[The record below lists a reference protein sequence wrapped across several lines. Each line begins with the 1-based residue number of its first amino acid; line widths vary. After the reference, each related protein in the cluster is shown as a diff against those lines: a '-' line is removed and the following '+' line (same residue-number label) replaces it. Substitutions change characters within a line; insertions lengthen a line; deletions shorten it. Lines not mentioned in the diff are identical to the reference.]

1 MSGYRHLAIAISLV
15 VAVAMAIAGTAR
27 ADKAATGIMLGG
39 AAFLAYSLAMDPP
52 QDKEPD
58 VLTVGT
64 GVFDAVD
71 GEDTAGLFRIEYRP
85 ALFGMRT
92 GPLFGM
98 AGTTDGGILGYGG
111 VRHDVLVAGR
121 LLVSLNLSL
130 AAYPVEGS
138 GKDLGSAVQ
147 FRSGFDVHYKLD
159 DGSRIGVSFHHIS
172 HAEAFDDFN
181 PGTETL
187 ALTYTI
193 PIGRF

>member
-1 MSGYRHLAIAISLV
+1 MPGNRLFAVVCALAAAIAT
-15 VAVAMAIAGTAR
+15 AAPGPAR

-39 AAFLAYSLAMDPP
+39 AAFLAYGLAMGPP

-58 VLTVGT
+58 MLTVGT

-85 ALFGMRT
+85 ELLGLRT

-111 VRHDVLVAGR
+111 VRHDILFAGR

-147 FRSGFDVHYKLD
+147 FRSGFDVHYKLE
-159 DGSRIGVSFHHIS
+159 DGSRVGASFHHIS
-172 HAEAFDDFN
+172 HAEAFDEFN

>member
-1 MSGYRHLAIAISLV
+1 MSGYRLFAIAFSLL
-15 VAVAMAIAGTAR
+15 AALAAAGPGTAR
-27 ADKAATGIMLGG
+27 ADKAATGIVLGG
-39 AAFLAYSLAMDPP
+39 AAFLAYSLAADPP
-52 QDKEPD
+52 QDDEPD
-58 VLTVGT
+58 VVTFGT

-71 GEDTAGLFRIEYRP
+71 EENSAALLRIEYRP
-85 ALFGMRT
+85 ELLGLRT
-92 GPLFGM
+92 GPLLGL

-111 VRHDVLVAGR
+111 VRHDVLFEGG

-130 AAYPVEGS
+130 AAYPVEGN
-138 GKDLGSAVQ
+138 GKDLGSAAQ

-172 HAEAFDDFN
+172 HAELFGDDN

>member
-1 MSGYRHLAIAISLV
+1 MPAYRL
-15 VAVAMAIAGTAR
+15 VAVAFSLLAALAVANPGTAR

-39 AAFLAYSLAMDPP
+39 AAFLAYSIAADPP
-52 QDKEPD
+52 QDDEPD
-58 VLTVGT
+58 VLTFGT

-71 GEDTAGLFRIEYRP
+71 GENTAGLFRVEYRP
-85 ALFGMRT
+85 QLLGMRT

-98 AGTTDGGILGYGG
+98 VGTTDGGVLGYGG
-111 VRHDVLVAGR
+111 VRHDILFRGQ

-130 AAYPVEGS
+130 AAYPVEGN

-159 DGSRIGVSFHHIS
+159 DGSRVGVSFHHIS
-172 HAEAFDDFN
+172 HAEVFDDFN

>member
-1 MSGYRHLAIAISLV
+1 MSGYRLLAIAFSLLAAL
-15 VAVAMAIAGTAR
+15 AVAGPGTAR

-39 AAFLAYSLAMDPP
+39 GAFLAYSLAMDPP

-58 VLTVGT
+58 VLTFGT

-71 GEDTAGLFRIEYRP
+71 GEDTAGLLRIEYRP
-85 ALFGMRT
+85 ALLGMRT
-92 GPLFGM
+92 GPLLGL
-98 AGTTDGGILGYGG
+98 AGTTDGGVLGYGG
-111 VRHDVLVAGR
+111 VRHDILFSGR

-130 AAYPVEGS
+130 AAYPTEGS

-147 FRSGFDVHYKLD
+147 FRSGFDVQHRLD
-159 DGSRIGVSFHHIS
+159 DGSRIGISFHHIS
-172 HAEAFDDFN
+172 HAEVFDDSN

>member
-1 MSGYRHLAIAISLV
+1 MSGYRLLAIAFSLLAAL
-15 VAVAMAIAGTAR
+15 AVAGPGSAR
-27 ADKAATGIMLGG
+27 ADKAATGILLGG

-58 VLTVGT
+58 VLTFGT

-71 GEDTAGLFRIEYRP
+71 GEDTAGLLRIEYRP
-85 ALFGMRT
+85 ALLGMRT
-92 GPLFGM
+92 GPLLGL
-98 AGTTDGGILGYGG
+98 AGTTDGGVLGYGG
-111 VRHDVLVAGR
+111 VRHDILFSGR

-130 AAYPVEGS
+130 AAYPTEGS

-147 FRSGFDVHYKLD
+147 FRSGFDVQHRLD

-172 HAEAFDDFN
+172 HAEVFDDSN

-187 ALTYTI
+187 VLTYAI
-193 PIGRF
+193 LIGRF

>member
-1 MSGYRHLAIAISLV
+1 MSGYRLLAIAFSLLV
-15 VAVAMAIAGTAR
+15 AIAVASPGTAR
-27 ADKAATGIMLGG
+27 ADKAATGILMGG

-52 QDKEPD
+52 QDREPD
-58 VLTVGT
+58 VLILGT

-71 GEDTAGLFRIEYRP
+71 GEDTAGLLRIEYRP
-85 ALFGMRT
+85 ALLGMRT
-92 GPLFGM
+92 GPLLGL
-98 AGTTDGGILGYGG
+98 AGTTDGGVLGYGG
-111 VRHDVLVAGR
+111 VRHDILFSGR

-130 AAYPVEGS
+130 AAYPTEGS

-147 FRSGFDVHYKLD
+147 FRSGFDVQHRLD

-172 HAEAFDDFN
+172 HAEVFDDSN